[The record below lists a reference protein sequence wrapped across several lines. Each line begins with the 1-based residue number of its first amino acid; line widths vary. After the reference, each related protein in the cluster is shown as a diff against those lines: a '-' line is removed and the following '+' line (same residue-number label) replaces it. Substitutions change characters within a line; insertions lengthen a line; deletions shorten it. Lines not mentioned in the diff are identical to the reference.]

1 MKQNVEK
8 IDMAF
13 EQLDDALKAYFDG
26 RYHSATVLAGASEQL
41 LAGYVMK
48 HNLTPAWKQAR
59 SSITKIAN
67 GLRSLQEMDP
77 TPTTEKDIGD
87 LLNHVYNHSKHAGKA
102 EHVIWFDPRFE
113 AQQLI
118 DRAIAN
124 FDALFALS
132 DYRDL
137 PDLPLV
143 QRFVRE
149 SAEAVRAEEPE
160 EHDQA

>member
-1 MKQNVEK
+1 MKQNVQK
-8 IDMAF
+8 IDIAI

-59 SSITKIAN
+59 TSITKIAN
-67 GLRSLQEMDP
+67 GLRSLQKMDP
-77 TPTTEKDIGD
+77 TPTTEKDIGV
-87 LLNHVYNHSKHAGKA
+87 LLNYAHNHSKHAGKD
-102 EHVIWFDPRFE
+102 EHTIWFDPRFE
-113 AQQLI
+113 AQQII

-124 FDALFALS
+124 FDALFVLS

-137 PDLPLV
+137 PELPLA
-143 QRFVRE
+143 QRFVLK
-149 SAEAVRAEEPE
+149 SAEEAGLEPE
-160 EHDQA
+160 